1 MVAHCLF
8 LDYAYIPIF
17 NHFLTFFVFHSVNLT
32 LITVTS
38 IHNIQKIPKMT
49 RNSETRW
56 KIIKNI
62 KTDDSSFKR
71 ERNVR
76 VKRGER
82 C

>member
-17 NHFLTFFVFHSVNLT
+17 NHFLTFFVFHSINLT

-49 RNSETRW
+49 RNSETR
-56 KIIKNI
+56 
-62 KTDDSSFKR
+62 
-71 ERNVR
+71 
-76 VKRGER
+76 
-82 C
+82 

>member
-56 KIIKNI
+56 KIIKI
-62 KTDDSSFKR
+62 SRQTIPVLKEKETS
-71 ERNVR
+71 E
-76 VKRGER
+76 
-82 C
+82 